1 MVFRVSTVLV
11 GVISRSALDHNYYMD
26 FEVFGVNVFNDKT
39 PLTTSGTTASHN
51 HAAGWAARK
60 LFSCAKEFGVRLKAT
75 F

>member
-1 MVFRVSTVLV
+1 
-11 GVISRSALDHNYYMD
+11 MD

-39 PLTTSGTTASHN
+39 LLTTSGTTASHN